1 MTGVKVK
8 RGPGRPKGSKNKVN
22 TTKVVAVKRGRGRPK
37 GSKNKP
43 KTTDIKVVSRGRGRP
58 KGSTNKE
65 KVDVE
70 FYKLPHPDPNHEWE
84 RIDNIRHM
92 VSFYQNPDGTK
103 KFGASG
109 PKKRGRKS
117 AVEEL
122 DIEKLLKQ
130 DLDSDHVGKYG
141 EDDVKDELEQQSAYQ
156 DFKANRDRYS

>member
-1 MTGVKVK
+1 MDTLNFDRILESVKSYNIMSETKVK
-8 RGPGRPKGSKNKVN
+8 RGRGRPKGSKNKVK

-37 GSKNKP
+37 GSKNK
-43 KTTDIKVVSRGRGRP
+43 
-58 KGSTNKE
+58 E
-65 KVDVE
+65 KVDAE
-70 FYKLPHPDPNHEWE
+70 FYKLPHPDPKHEWE

-103 KFGASG
+103 KFGVDG
-109 PKKRGRKS
+109 PKKKGRKS
-117 AVEEL
+117 AAEEL